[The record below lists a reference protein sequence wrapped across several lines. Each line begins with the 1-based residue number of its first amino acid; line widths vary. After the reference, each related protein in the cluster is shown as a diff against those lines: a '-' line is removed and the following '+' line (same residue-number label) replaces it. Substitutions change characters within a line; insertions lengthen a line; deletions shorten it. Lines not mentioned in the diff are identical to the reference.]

1 LQPRSFLDV
10 KGCEAVFGRKRKL
23 HDFTSEIAAHLQL
36 EIDRLREQGL
46 GEEEARAAARCSFG
60 NLLHAEEHFYESS
73 HWPAWDHFWQ
83 DVRYSLRM
91 LRTSPGFTAIAV
103 LTIALGIGATSAI
116 FSVVEAVLL
125 HPLPYPRP
133 KQLVSIQD
141 DLPGMGA
148 LDVGMSQP
156 EWQDLQRSGIFEY
169 VSPTWFDENNLTGS
183 SQPARVRLLIVAP
196 NYFALL
202 GVKPQLGRPFNPGDH
217 SPGLTLEVLI
227 SDALWKRAFGG
238 DPLILGRS
246 IRLDTDLYRIVGVMP
261 PGFDAP
267 GRTAEERNIEVWAAT
282 SFYGPPMSD
291 HPPRSGRNLPTAVA
305 RLKPGLTIAAAQSR
319 LDTLVAALKK
329 EFPEDYPKASSWTV
343 RLLPLKE
350 RIVGNIRQSLIL
362 LLGAVGLVLL
372 IGCVNVANLLLARAS
387 ARGREMAVRQ
397 ALGAARNRLMSQLLT
412 ESVLLS
418 LLGGIAGLAILF
430 CTKGFLLRLL
440 PESLPRLN
448 EISINSPVLLFVL
461 GASVVTGAFFGL
473 VPALQA
479 DRLDLT
485 HMLKQE
491 GRGSTG
497 SGEQARTR
505 RILVVVEFALSL
517 VLMVAAGLLLRSFRD
532 LVNVRLGFTPQ
543 NVMAVR
549 TRLPY
554 PNDLNSDNYRTPAQQ
569 APFFRELLRRS
580 RALPRVKEAAIGDT
594 ASIPLDE
601 SLRDLKLIS
610 EGQFLF
616 TVEGSDIQSDE
627 PAVAE
632 RSSVTPEYFNLLK
645 MSLLRGR
652 LFDESDSDKA
662 PQVAV
667 INEAF
672 ARMYWPNQNP
682 IGKRFRKAKADSPL
696 ITVVGLI
703 ANARTESLAEAG
715 VPKIYLDLYQTGA
728 KHLAIF
734 VRGDL
739 DAAAIPDELRQQVQS
754 VDPALPVFGAQML
767 NETVSASLS
776 ERRFSMEIV
785 ALFALTALLLTAL
798 GIYGVISYIVSE
810 RTHEIGIRL
819 ALGAQSTNIL
829 HMVVRQGLGLALAGA
844 VFGLAGALIVSHLMA
859 GLLYGVRPADP
870 LTFAAV
876 AILLI
881 GVALLACYLPA
892 RRALRVDPLVT
903 LRHE

>member
-1 LQPRSFLDV
+1 VQPRSFLDV
-10 KGCEAVFGRKRKL
+10 KGREAVFGRKRKL

-36 EIDRLREQGL
+36 ESDRLREQGL
-46 GEEEARAAARCSFG
+46 GEEEARATARRSFG
-60 NLLHAEEHFYESS
+60 NLLHAEERFYESS
-73 HWPAWDHFWQ
+73 HWLAWNRFWQ
-83 DVRYSLRM
+83 DVRYGLRM
-91 LRTSPGFTAIAV
+91 LRKSPGISAIAA
-103 LTIALGIGATSAI
+103 LTIALGIGATTAI
-116 FSVVEAVLL
+116 FSVVDAALL
-125 HPLPYPRP
+125 HPLPYPHP
-133 KQLVSIQD
+133 EQLVSIRD
-141 DLPGMGA
+141 DLPGMSA
-148 LDVGMSQP
+148 QDVGMSQP

-202 GVKPQLGRPFNPGDH
+202 GVKPQLGRPFDPGEH
-217 SPGLTLEVLI
+217 SPGLTPEVLI
-227 SDALWKRAFGG
+227 SDGLWRRAFGA
-238 DPLILGRS
+238 DPHILDRS
-246 IRLDTDLYRIVGVMP
+246 IRLDTDLYRVGGVMP

-267 GRTAEERNIEVWAAT
+267 GRTTEERNIEVWAAT
-282 SFYGPPMSD
+282 SFYGPPMFD

-305 RLKPGLTIAAAQSR
+305 RLKPGLTIVAAQKR
-319 LDTLVAALKK
+319 LDTLVAALQK
-329 EFPEDYPKASSWTV
+329 EFPEDYPKASAWTV

-350 RIVGNIRQSLIL
+350 RIVGDIRQSLIL

-372 IGCVNVANLLLARAS
+372 IGCVNVASLLLARAS

-448 EISINSPVLLFVL
+448 EISINSPVLFFAL
-461 GASVVTGAFFGL
+461 GASVVTGAIFGL

-485 HMLKQE
+485 QMLKQE
-491 GRGSTG
+491 GRSLTG

-554 PNDLNSDNYRTPAQQ
+554 PNDLNTDKYRTPAQQ

-580 RALPRVKEAAIGDT
+580 TALPRVKEAAIGDT

-616 TVEGSDIQSDE
+616 TIEGSDIPSGQ

-652 LFDESDSDKA
+652 LFDESDNDKA

-682 IGKRFRKAKADSPL
+682 IGKRFRKAKADSPS

-715 VPKIYLDLYQTGA
+715 VPKIYLDMYQTGA

-734 VRGDL
+734 VLGDL
-739 DAAAIPDELRQQVQS
+739 DAAAISDELRQQVQS
-754 VDPALPVFGAQML
+754 VDPTLPVFGAQML

-798 GIYGVISYIVSE
+798 GIYGVISYTVSE
-810 RTHEIGIRL
+810 RTHEIGIRF
-819 ALGAQSTNIL
+819 ALGAQSTSIL
-829 HMVVRQGLGLALAGA
+829 YMVLRQGLGLALAGA
-844 VFGLAGALIVSHLMA
+844 VFGFAGAPIVSHLMA

-876 AILLI
+876 AILLL
-881 GVALLACYLPA
+881 GVALLACYVPA
-892 RRALRVDPLVT
+892 HRALRVDPLVT